1 MAGTVVVVARPLFRH
16 DSSLRH
22 ETGSHP
28 ERAARIVTIERELE
42 ARDWCG
48 FERRE
53 SPEATEEQLLAV
65 HPRAHV
71 ERIRSLAAVGGGRID
86 ADTIVSAGSW
96 EAALHG
102 AGGAVAVVDALLS
115 GEADRAASLH
125 RPPGHHCETAEPM
138 GFCLFNNV
146 AIAARHAVLVHGLE
160 RVLVLDW
167 DVHHGNG
174 TAEIFAGSAD
184 VLFASIHEFPL
195 YPGSGRPTEV
205 GHGAGEGLTVNL
217 PVPGGTG
224 DETWVGMV
232 EHVVAPIARAWE
244 PQLILVSAG
253 YDAHADD
260 PLAGCEVTDEGF
272 ARIAEATHRL
282 AADLGV
288 PMGLVLEGG
297 YDVDA
302 LARSVARTLE
312 AWSADPAD
320 GPGPEPAD
328 EDAVVRRAREFFA
341 TRWPV
346 LADA

>member
-1 MAGTVVVVARPLFRH
+1 MGGTVSVVARPLFRH

-22 ETGSHP
+22 DTGSHP
-28 ERAARIVTIERELE
+28 ERAARIVAIEQELA

-48 FERRE
+48 FAPQD
-53 SPEATEEQLLAV
+53 SPEATQEQLLAV
-65 HPRAHV
+65 HPAAHV
-71 ERIRSLAAVGGGRID
+71 ERIRALAASGGGRID
-86 ADTIVSAGSW
+86 ADTIVSPGSW

-102 AGGAVAVVDALLS
+102 AGGAVAVVDALLTGGAS
-115 GEADRAASLH
+115 RAASLH

-138 GFCLFNNV
+138 GFCLLNNV
-146 AIAARHAVLVHGLE
+146 AIAARHAVAVHGLE
-160 RVLVLDW
+160 RVLVFDW

-174 TAEIFAGSAD
+174 TAEIFAGSAE

-195 YPGSGRPTEV
+195 YPGSGRPTEL

-224 DETWVGMV
+224 DDTWVGMT
-232 EHVVAPIARAWE
+232 EDVVLPIARAWA
-244 PQLILVSAG
+244 PQLVLVSAG

-272 ARIAEATHRL
+272 ARIAGAVHRL
-282 AADLGV
+282 AAELDV
-288 PMGLVLEGG
+288 PLGLVLEGG

-312 AWSADPAD
+312 VWSAE
-320 GPGPEPAD
+320 PGPAPAPAPQD
-328 EDAVVRRAREFFA
+328 PVVQRACGFFA
-341 TRWPV
+341 DRWPALV
-346 LADA
+346 AAG

>member
-1 MAGTVVVVARPLFRH
+1 MARPLFRH

-22 ETGSHP
+22 DTGSHP
-28 ERAARIVTIERELE
+28 ERASRIVAIERELE
-42 ARDWCG
+42 ARGWCG
-48 FERRE
+48 FEPRE
-53 SPEATEEQLLAV
+53 SPEATPEQLGRV

-71 ERIRSLAAVGGGRID
+71 ERIRALAAAGGGRID

-115 GEADRAASLH
+115 GEATRAASVH

-138 GFCLFNNV
+138 GFCLLNNV
-146 AIAARHAVLVHGLE
+146 AVAARHATQEHGLE

-174 TAEIFAGSAD
+174 TAEIFAGAGD

-195 YPGSGRPTEV
+195 YPGTGRPTEL

-224 DETWVGMV
+224 DVTWLGMV
-232 EHVVAPIARAWE
+232 QHVVAPIARSWA
-244 PQLILVSAG
+244 PQLVLVSAG

-260 PLAGCEVTDEGF
+260 PLAGCEVTDDGF
-272 ARIAEATHRL
+272 ARIAGATHAL
-282 AADLGV
+282 ATELDV
-288 PMGLVLEGG
+288 PLGLVLEGG
-297 YDVDA
+297 YDVEA
-302 LARSVARTLE
+302 LARSLAATLE
-312 AWSADPAD
+312 AWSA
-320 GPGPEPAD
+320 EPAAPAIEPED
-328 EDAVVRRAREFFA
+328 EVVRRAREFFA
-341 TRWPV
+341 SRWPV
-346 LADA
+346 LAAPAA

>member
-1 MAGTVVVVARPLFRH
+1 MPGTVSVVARPLFRH

-22 ETGSHP
+22 DTGSHP
-28 ERAARIVTIERELE
+28 ERAGRIVAIERELD
-42 ARDWCG
+42 ARGWCG

-53 SPEATEEQLLAV
+53 SPKATDEQLLAV

-71 ERIRSLAAVGGGRID
+71 ERIRALAAAGGGRID

-102 AGGAVAVVDALLS
+102 AGGAVAVVDALLTGDS
-115 GEADRAASLH
+115 DRAASVH

-138 GFCLFNNV
+138 GFCLLNNV
-146 AIAARHAVLVHGLE
+146 AVAARHAVRVHGVQ

-195 YPGSGRPTEV
+195 YPGTGRPTEV

-217 PVPGGTG
+217 PVPGGSG
-224 DETWVGMV
+224 DEVWVGMT
-232 EHVVAPIARAWE
+232 EEVVLPIARDWS

-260 PLAGCEVTDEGF
+260 PLAGCEVSDEGF
-272 ARIAEATHRL
+272 ARMAGAVHRL
-282 AADLGV
+282 ATELDV
-288 PMGLVLEGG
+288 PLGLVLEGG

-312 AWSADPAD
+312 TWS
-320 GPGPEPAD
+320 GEPAAAPGARGD
-328 EDAVVRRAREFFA
+328 DPVVDRARQHIA
-341 TRWPV
+341 GRWPA
-346 LADA
+346 LAATT